1 MADSQPFKQETIYD
15 RIDTVELGM
24 NSGID
29 PLLLK
34 RNELGFATNLTTRN
48 GFATDRPPFFKRTVT
63 YPSTAIQTAVEQGL
77 FQGAAYYQPDSGDQ
91 SLFAAISGRLF
102 QFVVQ
107 GDTITCTERTIPGD
121 PNPAL
126 TTQAWLWQ
134 SENYLIWNDGA
145 SLPVFFDGTSSRRS
159 NGPSVSLGVVN
170 AAPIPVNVVAIGDQ
184 ATFPLAANWTGSY
197 EFPALYNGA
206 YYQPVFNAGTFEVQL
221 TSLFSN
227 AGEAINVD
235 DTILIKPVIAGVVG
249 NTLVLP
255 VGSFSYNSTF
265 IDITLTSPYTG
276 VLNPFLQFDF
286 GKVILFGKVWFVS
299 AASGNSIRVIPG
311 QVGTFPASLVAGTQ
325 IQFTSSN
332 AANVNLGAVQVTDVA
347 PATGGT
353 VQLTV
358 NTAYTGT
365 PNQIVYIGT
374 GQYTIIGIPQ
384 AAPGAPSVTMINLSD
399 TSTGAYPFL
408 NTPVGATGEIIS
420 VPELPAGRMGT
431 YGLAQN
437 WISLVDGLSFI
448 PSDISRGPSG
458 TTANN
463 RRDSVLKTTDLTFLG
478 GAFSIPG
485 AGNII
490 TSMTFTAN
498 LDVALGQGSLQV
510 GTANFMASCL
520 APIDF
525 TNPPK
530 NGPILT
536 YSLIGTGP
544 LAQDST
550 VLVNS
555 DVYFRC
561 SFGLGSLIMARR
573 DFQSPG
579 NTLISDEVRDRLFEL
594 DNQALLSYGSSIV
607 FDNRFIT
614 TLSPQASSQGVLHA
628 GLIVQNLDPVSG
640 MRDKQP
646 PVYDGLW
653 TGINTL
659 KLVTG
664 SFNGVSRGF
673 AFTFNTSLSKIE
685 LFELIKTGTDHFDNT
700 NVPITWAFE
709 TAALFNADV
718 KPRETM
724 IRLLNGEFAVSEV
737 IGLVRFEV
745 YYKSDQNCW
754 TPWHA
759 FSICAST
766 AGLPQ
771 YFPRLGLGEPSSADC
786 DPILN
791 TPTRDGFTFQFKFV
805 ITGHC
810 KFLRA
815 RFAAMTLPIN
825 RFPRPQCD
833 TVVSVSI

>member
-29 PLLLK
+29 PLLLP
-34 RNELGFATNLTTRN
+34 RNQLAFATNLTTRQ

-63 YPSTAIQTAVEQGL
+63 YPSTDVQTAVEQGL
-77 FQGAAYYQPDSGDQ
+77 FQGAAYYQPDAGDQ

-107 GDTITCTERTIPGD
+107 GDTITCTERTITAD
-121 PNPAL
+121 PNPAT
-126 TTQAWLWQ
+126 TTQAWMWQ

-159 NGPSVSLGVVN
+159 IGPSVQLGVVN
-170 AAPIPVNVVAIGDQ
+170 NVPTPANVVAIGDQ
-184 ATFPLAANWTGSY
+184 ALFPLAANWTGSY
-197 EFPALYNGA
+197 DYPVLYNGA
-206 YYQPVFNAGTFEVQL
+206 YYQPVLSGGTFLVQL
-221 TSLFSN
+221 TSIYSN
-227 AGEAINVD
+227 AGEAININD
-235 DTILIKPVIAGVVG
+235 SILIKPVIAGVVG
-249 NTLVLP
+249 NNFVPP
-255 VGSFSYNSTF
+255 VGNFAPGAP
-265 IDITLTSPYTG
+265 IITLTLTTPYTG
-276 VLNPFLQFDF
+276 VVGPAFVTSENRVL
-286 GKVILFGKVWFVS
+286 LFGKVWFITAV
-299 AASGNSIRVIPG
+299 AGNSIQATPG
-311 QVGTFPASLVAGTQ
+311 EYGTFTALLAAGTP
-325 IQFTSSN
+325 IQYSYST
-332 AANVNLGAVQVTDVA
+332 AANVNVGSVQVADVA
-347 PATGGT
+347 PAIGGT

-358 NTAYTGT
+358 NTAYTGDPT
-365 PNQIVYIGT
+365 QIVYLGT
-374 GQYTIIGIPQ
+374 GQYTIVGIPQ
-384 AAPGAPSVTMINLSD
+384 VAPGAPSVTMINLSD
-399 TSTGAYPFL
+399 TSTGAFPFL
-408 NTPVGATGEIIS
+408 GTPAGATGEILS
-420 VPELPAGRMGT
+420 VPELPAGRMGA

-498 LDVALGQGSLQV
+498 LDVALGQGSLQI

-525 TNPPK
+525 SDPPT

-550 VLVNS
+550 IRVNS
-555 DVYFRC
+555 DVYFR
-561 SFGLGSLIMARR
+561 STFGLGSLVLARR
-573 DFQSPG
+573 DFSSPG
-579 NTLISDEVRDRLFEL
+579 NTPISDEVRDRLFEL
-594 DNQALLSYGSSIV
+594 DNQALLTYGSSIV
-607 FDNRFIT
+607 FDNRFLV
-614 TLSPQASSQGVLHA
+614 TLSPQASSQGVIHA
-628 GLIVQNLDPVSG
+628 GLVVQNLDPVSG

-659 KLVTG
+659 KLVAG
-664 SFNGVSRGF
+664 MFNGVARGF
-673 AFTFNTSLSKIE
+673 AFSFNTTLSKIE
-685 LFELIKTGTDHFDNT
+685 LYELIKTGTDHFDNT
-700 NVPITWAFE
+700 NIPITWAFE
-709 TAALFNADV
+709 TAALFNGDV

-724 IRLLNGEFAVSEV
+724 IRLLNGEFAVSDV
-737 IGLVRFEV
+737 IGNVRFEV

-766 AGLPQ
+766 AGVPQ
-771 YFPRLGLGEPSSADC
+771 YFPRLGLGEPSSTDC

-805 ITGHC
+805 ITGTC
-810 KFLRA
+810 RFLRA

-833 TVVSVSI
+833 VVVAI